1 MQHGGEGALPCF
13 LFEDA
18 RHVVVGVARM
28 DHQRQPG
35 FARRRDMSAKAALL
49 RVARRV
55 VVVIVEAGLAD
66 RHDFGVPR
74 ARDEVARR
82 HMQFLMGVMRMSADR
97 AKHVGK
103 ALGDRQH
110 LGVAR
115 DPRRDGD
122 QARDAGCARA
132 GDDGVKLSGKIRKIE
147 MAMAVDQHGHWA
159 AFSPGST

>member
-1 MQHGGEGALPCF
+1 M
-13 LFEDA
+13 
-18 RHVVVGVARM
+18 
-28 DHQRQPG
+28 
-35 FARRRDMSAKAALL
+35 
-49 RVARRV
+49 
-55 VVVIVEAGLAD
+55 

-74 ARDEVARR
+74 ARDEIARR
-82 HMQFLMGVMRMSADR
+82 HVQFLMGVMRMSADR

-115 DPRRDGD
+115 NPRRDGH

-132 GDDGVKLSGKIRKIE
+132 VDDSVKLSGKIRKIE